1 MAKLYLN
8 AEVYTGAKKY
18 TDTRTYAEKVING
31 GTALNLNMLIFS
43 LLIIMLP
50 ITKLFSLS
58 TTMDLIPKLMEV
70 LLIRSMQQW
79 VEV

>member
-18 TDTRTYAEKVING
+18 TEARTYAEKVING

-70 LLIRSMQQW
+70 LLI
-79 VEV
+79 